1 MEEKISVIVPV
12 YKVEKYLERCIDSI
26 LAQSYGNLEI
36 ILVDDGS
43 PDCCPEICDQYQQ
56 KDKRIQVI
64 HRENGGLAAAR
75 NSAIE
80 RATGEY
86 LVFVDSD
93 DQVDRDYIKN
103 LYQIIIRYQADLGI
117 CGYEDQYE
125 GKELPFSTD
134 IKMEETVC
142 FDRLEGL
149 KALLYQVPF
158 DNSMWAKIY
167 RKPLFDGLRMPQGRL
182 YEDFAIMYRL
192 FYRADRVVYNPY
204 RGYGYLHRK
213 DGIMEEQ
220 FSLRKMDLIDFAEE
234 MKEKLIPCC
243 PQLESAIWS
252 RYFRANCHIYLQI
265 PDGNGFAQQRRRIE
279 KNLKES
285 RKWVLKDSDS
295 RFGTKGAA
303 FCTYLGFP
311 LFRKLKKWKGLGK
324 R

>member
-1 MEEKISVIVPV
+1 MEEKISIIIPV
-12 YKVEKYLERCIDSI
+12 YKVEKYLERCVDSI
-26 LAQSYGNLEI
+26 LAQSYGNLEV

-43 PDCCPEICDQYQQ
+43 PDSCPEICDRYQQ
-56 KDKRIQVI
+56 QDRRIQVI

-93 DQVDRDYIKN
+93 DQVHRDYIKN
-103 LYQIIIRYQADLGI
+103 LYQIITQAQADLGI

-125 GKELPFSTD
+125 GMEHSFSAD
-134 IKMEETVC
+134 MKIEETVC
-142 FDRLEGL
+142 FGRIDGL

-167 RKPLFDGLRMPQGRL
+167 RKHLFDDLRMPQGRL

-192 FYRADRVVYNPY
+192 FCRADRIAYNPY
-204 RGYGYLHRK
+204 KGYGYLHRG

-234 MKEKLIPCC
+234 MKERLLPLF
-243 PQLESAIWS
+243 PQLEPAIWS

-265 PDGNGFAQQRRRIE
+265 PDGDEFVQQRKRIE

-285 RKWVLKDSDS
+285 RRWVLKDSGS
-295 RFGTKGAA
+295 RLGTKGAA

-311 LFRKLKKWKGLGK
+311 FFRKLKKWKGIGK

>member
-1 MEEKISVIVPV
+1 M
-12 YKVEKYLERCIDSI
+12 
-26 LAQSYGNLEI
+26 
-36 ILVDDGS
+36 
-43 PDCCPEICDQYQQ
+43 
-56 KDKRIQVI
+56 I

-204 RGYGYLHRK
+204 RGCLLYTSMPESCYTVEHFMEDKEPQK
-213 DGIMEEQ
+213 DTDYYYVRVRQRDQQWAGSSPIW
-220 FSLRKMDLIDFAEE
+220 AE
-234 MKEKLIPCC
+234 
-243 PQLESAIWS
+243 
-252 RYFRANCHIYLQI
+252 R
-265 PDGNGFAQQRRRIE
+265 
-279 KNLKES
+279 
-285 RKWVLKDSDS
+285 V
-295 RFGTKGAA
+295 
-303 FCTYLGFP
+303 
-311 LFRKLKKWKGLGK
+311 
-324 R
+324 